1 MLEKLLIAIL
11 AAVILTAIVCT
22 FPFWVMVLII
32 LALL

>member
-1 MLEKLLIAIL
+1 MLEKLLSAIL